1 MKRKLH
7 SIKAYLDDEEYRQF
21 KVRVAARGVT
31 ESAYIREQLSFEVK
45 QRGAPKGT
53 VQKKKVGRPK
63 TKGKRPASK
72 RKEPLFK
79 FEKVKPDG

>member
-1 MKRKLH
+1 MKQKLH
-7 SIKAYLDDEEYRQF
+7 AIKAYLDDEEYRQF
-21 KVRVAARGVT
+21 KMRVAARGVT
-31 ESAYIREQLSFEVK
+31 ESAYIREHLSFEVK

-63 TKGKRPASK
+63 TIGKRPVSK

-79 FEKVKPDG
+79 FEEVEPGG